1 MIFGLHHLFYL
12 YYNMKITQG
21 NCSSYFFSQD
31 GLLIIVVLV
40 FKEIKITNI
49 GFAIDWNNY
58 LNCKILY
65 PHEKNKIK
73 LLL

>member
-1 MIFGLHHLFYL
+1 
-12 YYNMKITQG
+12 MKITHG

-49 GFAIDWNNY
+49 GFAID
-58 LNCKILY
+58 
-65 PHEKNKIK
+65 
-73 LLL
+73 